1 VETGS
6 YLTAH
11 TTKPFKDL
19 VQFFH
24 SQKSHK
30 QLRNQCGKAPTV
42 RDQLADPV
50 EAMYPPVELLE
61 VMDVL
66 ADALSDAVL
75 DLFRN
80 QPDVVLRAMASLTLT
95 VEEREQREADKA
107 RDWRKSGRSAMRTGD
122 EILRKCIPLL
132 ASDKPGEVIAAA
144 QAICKVVQGAGISLN
159 DFAAAVTRFLE
170 LDSDMIR
177 IFAPLAFNPSTL
189 CDESDPTGEFNLR
202 HWTFRRTQALD
213 FVERPEFFHIPAKLK
228 AAVRSFLATKPHIV
242 TEGEND
248 TLRAQRLCRA

>member
-1 VETGS
+1 
-6 YLTAH
+6 
-11 TTKPFKDL
+11 
-19 VQFFH
+19 
-24 SQKSHK
+24 
-30 QLRNQCGKAPTV
+30 
-42 RDQLADPV
+42 
-50 EAMYPPVELLE
+50 MYPPVELLE

-248 TLRAQRLCRA
+248 TLRAQDFAVPEGRRCATYRTFDYRRGDRYRPLHRGAAGPAVLLPAGYLQVLWEARW